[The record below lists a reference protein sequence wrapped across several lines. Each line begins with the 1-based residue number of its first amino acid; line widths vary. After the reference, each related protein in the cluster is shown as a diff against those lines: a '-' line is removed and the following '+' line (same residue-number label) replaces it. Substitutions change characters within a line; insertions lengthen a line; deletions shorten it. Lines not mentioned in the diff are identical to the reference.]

1 MSVYGNDSDEAWNF
15 IEGLMKNKLTIST
28 SSSVCFK
35 SVETGEYAV
44 GLTYED
50 GVAPLLKSGATNVR
64 MVYPEE
70 GTSASAFG
78 CAVIKGAPHPEA
90 AKAMVNLLMSAEG
103 QDAIGSKLGTLRM
116 TNSKATFETPY
127 LPKTADVKWVDR
139 DVEWCTENKA
149 AVLEKWNTL
158 WASING

>member
-90 AKAMVNLLMSAEG
+90 AKAMVN
-103 QDAIGSKLGTLRM
+103 QIGR
-116 TNSKATFETPY
+116 AH
-127 LPKTADVKWVDR
+127 V
-139 DVEWCTENKA
+139 
-149 AVLEKWNTL
+149 
-158 WASING
+158 

>member
-1 MSVYGNDSDEAWNF
+1 
-15 IEGLMKNKLTIST
+15 
-28 SSSVCFK
+28 
-35 SVETGEYAV
+35 
-44 GLTYED
+44 
-50 GVAPLLKSGATNVR
+50 
-64 MVYPEE
+64 
-70 GTSASAFG
+70 
-78 CAVIKGAPHPEA
+78 
-90 AKAMVNLLMSAEG
+90 MSAEG